1 VEDVVQ
7 QVSPARHRVA
17 FWAADSDPCIQVAD
31 YCCWAVQRSWELGD
45 HSYLEILGSKVVSN
59 KDIFETGSSYYY

>member
-1 VEDVVQ
+1 MVR

-31 YCCWAVQRSWELGD
+31 YCCWAVQRAWERDDRDFLDRLGDKVATNKDIWELG
-45 HSYLEILGSKVVSN
+45 EI
-59 KDIFETGSSYYY
+59 YYY